1 MISLRDDLQK
11 IVKGEV
17 ADNAETIRVY
27 SRDASLFRVAP
38 QAVVFP
44 KDAEDVT
51 ALVKYATD
59 HEGVTLTPR
68 SAGTDMTGGSLGES
82 IVMDFT
88 RHMNRVLEVG
98 EGKAVAEPG
107 VFYRDFERETLKRGY
122 ILPSYPA
129 SREIC
134 ALGGMVANNSGGEK
148 TLFYG
153 KTDRYVERLEAVLA
167 DGEIYK
173 FSALDKAALD
183 KKMNSRGFEGEIYRR
198 VYKLLEENYDAIQAA
213 KPNVSKNS
221 AGYAL
226 WDVWNKRTFDLT
238 KLFVGSQGTLG
249 IIVKIGV
256 NLVKPQK
263 HSKLLAIFLKDLM
276 PLPAIVHDVLS
287 FKPESFE
294 AFDDNTLKFAI
305 RYIRE
310 LTGLIKPRNMFSLAW
325 HFLPEFWAFLT
336 GGLPKLV
343 LLAEFAADDE
353 REIDERARA
362 AEAAVRRYGVK
373 TRFART
379 EEESRKYWTIRRES
393 FNLLRYHLKD
403 KRTAPFIDDVVVASE
418 KLPQFLPALQKILDK
433 YDLLYTVAGHV
444 GDGNFHII
452 PLMDMTKERNRVIIP
467 ALSEE
472 VYKLVFKYGGSTT
485 GEHNDGLVRTP
496 YLREMYGEK
505 IYKLFEEI
513 KKIFDPRGILN
524 PGKKVGGSIKY
535 ALAHL
540 AEENK

>member
-17 ADNAETIRVY
+17 ADDAETIRVY
-27 SRDASLFRVAP
+27 SRDASLFRVP
-38 QAVVFP
+38 PRAVVYP
-44 KDAEDVT
+44 KDAEDVKGIV
-51 ALVKYATD
+51 AYATH
-59 HEGVTLTPR
+59 HEGVALTPR
-68 SAGTDMTGGSLGES
+68 SAGTDMTGGPLGES

-88 RHMNRVLEVG
+88 KHMNRVLEVG

-134 ALGGMVANNSGGEK
+134 ALGGIVANNSGGEK

-153 KTDRYVERLEAVLA
+153 KTDRYVGRLEVVLA
-167 DGEIYK
+167 DGITRE
-173 FSALDKAALD
+173 FSALDRAGLD
-183 KKMNSRGFEGEIYRR
+183 SKLNLQDFEGEVYRR
-198 VYKLLEENYDAIQAA
+198 MYKLLEENYDAIGAA
-213 KPNVSKNS
+213 RPHVSKNS

-226 WDVWNKRTFDLT
+226 WDVWDKKVFDLT
-238 KLFVGSQGTLG
+238 KLFTGSQGTLG
-249 IIVKIGV
+249 IITKIELK
-256 NLVKPQK
+256 LVKPKK
-263 HSKLLAIFLKDLM
+263 HSKLLAIFLNDLM
-276 PLPAIVHDVLS
+276 PLPAIVHDVMT

-310 LTGLIKPRNMFSLAW
+310 LIGLIKPRNLFSLGW
-325 HFLPEFWAFLT
+325 QFLPEFWAFLT

-353 REIDERARA
+353 HEIDERARA

-403 KRTAPFIDDVVVASE
+403 KRTAPFIDDMVVAAE
-418 KLPQFLPALQKILDK
+418 KLPKFLPELRQILNK

-472 VYKLVFKYGGSTT
+472 VYKLVFKYDGSTT

-505 IYKLFEEI
+505 IYKLFEEV
-513 KKIFDPRGILN
+513 KRIFDPKNIFN

-535 ALAHL
+535 AMAHL
-540 AEENK
+540 AEENA